1 MSGRKRPERTP
12 TFADYLR
19 LFRYATTWDF
29 CVYAVASVASLG
41 SGVTLP
47 LMNIIFGQ
55 LVGQFTGFVS
65 PGSSQAAMSTAEFH
79 RLLDRQAL
87 YIMALFLGRWA
98 LNSINKFCFRMIGI
112 RISSAV
118 RLHYLRALFAQ
129 SVHVIDSMPSGAAAT
144 TITATA
150 NTLQLGVSDHLGTF
164 LQHNGTI
171 WAAFIIAFIW
181 SWQLT
186 LVTSSLIVYLMV
198 VISIL
203 TPLVTKWQAKSLE
216 TAIASE
222 ALGGIRSVMAFGA
235 QKRIVS
241 RYEAQV
247 DEAMRRGCRLAPAFA
262 LQVGLTVSFPPAS
275 FIYVLMGS
283 VRLMHCTVLWRIR
296 SLCLGLLVRCPALH
310 CRRHCRCR
318 SCHCR
323 AHVRHDGPDVR
334 GAHLDAPHGRQ
345 QGYRSRMRVLHHDRR
360 AAASLG
366 PTQGEHHQ

>member
-1 MSGRKRPERTP
+1 MSHRKRPERTP
-12 TFADYLR
+12 KFADYLR

-87 YIMALFLGRWA
+87 YVMALFLGRWA

-118 RLHYLRALFAQ
+118 RLHYLQALFAQ
-129 SVHVIDSMPSGAAAT
+129 SVHVIDSMPPGTAAT

-203 TPLVTKWQAKSLE
+203 TPLVMKWQAKSLE
-216 TAIASE
+216 ADARGTAIASE

-235 QKRIVS
+235 QDRIVS

-247 DEAMRRGCRLAPAFA
+247 NEAMRRGCRIAPAFA
-262 LQVGLTVSFPPAS
+262 LQVGLTVGLPSLQHS
-275 FIYVLMGS
+275 HLYV
-283 VRLMHCTVLWRIR
+283 CF
-296 SLCLGLLVRCPALH
+296 
-310 CRRHCRCR
+310 
-318 SCHCR
+318 
-323 AHVRHDGPDVR
+323 
-334 GAHLDAPHGRQ
+334 
-345 QGYRSRMRVLHHDRR
+345 
-360 AAASLG
+360 
-366 PTQGEHHQ
+366 